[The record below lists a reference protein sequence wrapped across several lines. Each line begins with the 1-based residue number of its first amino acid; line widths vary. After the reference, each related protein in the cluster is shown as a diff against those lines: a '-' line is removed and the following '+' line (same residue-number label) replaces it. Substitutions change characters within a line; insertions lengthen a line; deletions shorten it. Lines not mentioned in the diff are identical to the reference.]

1 MKYLSIDYSH
11 KKIHYIKAKL
21 FFFCRNTFVQMMGR
35 KQWQQGVR
43 VARWRLCRLAL
54 LPYIPCDPA
63 LIATQ
68 AVGIRVRNTFP
79 PPPNWINSIPL
90 PRAGRRLVCWAWCP
104 VTVHKPLVYCFSHL
118 KLLAHRRLSKYQV
131 DEQSKFT
138 FILKKTLPWPV
149 CPLLIVLYL
158 F

>member
-1 MKYLSIDYSH
+1 M
-11 KKIHYIKAKL
+11 
-21 FFFCRNTFVQMMGR
+21 TGR

-54 LPYIPCDPA
+54 LPCIPCDPGFDSHPSYWH
-63 LIATQ
+63 Q
-68 AVGIRVRNTFP
+68 GQKYFP
-79 PPPNWINSIPL
+79 SSPKLNKQHPSPESREETHVL
-90 PRAGRRLVCWAWCP
+90 SLVPCHSP
-104 VTVHKPLVYCFSHL
+104 QNLYCFSHL
-118 KLLAHRRLSKYQV
+118 KLLAHRRLSKCQV
-131 DEQSKFT
+131 DEPSKFT